1 MGDTQG
7 FFFFM
12 NITVVTTDLH
22 WSFGSLSTIK
32 NSKEFSLHQ
41 SRILLVRCLF
51 QTCFEWKRTTSSE
64 LFSGIYP
71 LYIKQKK
78 ISFTWHSYSLWFW
91 WFSSCLNYVDFV
103 GPRRALQKKKKTRAR
118 FALHKTFTNKLQ
130 PRLPKKKRA
139 HTVSARD
146 RGPRILV
153 KSIPLRKSFF
163 WMHKK
168 KLKFGQNRPKCS
180 WIFLVHQQK
189 SVTPFHNKI
198 MVHSWILKKYCRPK
212 PYPLFPDITVWSWK
226 MENVPLFLSGTKE
239 LSFFGSLTYPPLS
252 RYSCKF
258 IKS

>member
-1 MGDTQG
+1 MEAHYLIRIVFWNISVVYKTKENFIYVTFLFIVILVIFKLFELCG
-7 FFFFM
+7 FCRA
-12 NITVVTTDLH
+12 TT
-22 WSFGSLSTIK
+22 
-32 NSKEFSLHQ
+32 
-41 SRILLVRCLF
+41 
-51 QTCFEWKRTTSSE
+51 
-64 LFSGIYP
+64 
-71 LYIKQKK
+71 
-78 ISFTWHSYSLWFW
+78 
-91 WFSSCLNYVDFV
+91 
-103 GPRRALQKKKKTRAR
+103 RASKKKKTRAR